1 MHLST
6 KMLLYNL
13 LGKGIVLLF
22 FLMAGPLFLNHF
34 AIKNID
40 AELIDKRDQILE
52 IISKEGMS
60 GFFTEE
66 DTLSGFGSYNILREE
81 YILLEKFENPY
92 PLDSI
97 FNEKRVLDQIT
108 VSYRVCAYIFGFDE
122 NYYLLEIGKSL
133 ETIENLNLII
143 YRVMVFLLVLFI
155 VFSILLD
162 NIFSKYI
169 LRPFSLI
176 IKEKISR
183 IREPQ
188 EFLHK
193 PVKTTTIDFKV
204 LDEAIS
210 DMMWRIQKSFNQ
222 EREFISHAS
231 HELKTPVSILQTK
244 IEALFAQSELSE
256 NEMEKLMDMQGTIQK
271 MKKTINSLLLLSKV
285 NNAQFIKTVSFQL
298 GVLLRELAEEWE
310 MIAEDRNIKLKLN
323 LKDDYMLENSN
334 KSLCQIMFQ
343 NIISNAIKNSPDGTV
358 IELAGEKSE
367 TGYKVLV
374 SDKGSG
380 IPEGLMSQVRSGLV
394 FLSDAN
400 KESSGYGLQIV
411 FKIATFLGV
420 EINLKSGESGTQF
433 TFTFNYYKASFS
445 NVDQK

>member
-22 FLMAGPLFLNHF
+22 FLMAGPIFLNHF

-40 AELIDKRDQILE
+40 EELIDKRDQILE

-81 YILLEKFENPY
+81 YILLEIIDDPY
-92 PLDSI
+92 LLDSI

-108 VSYRVCAYIFGFDE
+108 VSYRVCAYIFRYDGS
-122 NYYLLEIGKSL
+122 YYLLEIGKSL
-133 ETIENLNLII
+133 ETIDNLNLII

-155 VFSILLD
+155 IFSILLD

-193 PVKTTTIDFKV
+193 PVKTSTIDFKV

-256 NEMEKLMDMQGTIQK
+256 NEMGKLMDMQGTIQK

-285 NNAQFIKTVSFQL
+285 NNAQFIKTDSFQL
-298 GVLLRELAEEWE
+298 GALLRELAEEWE
-310 MIAEDRNIKLKLN
+310 MLAEDRNIKVKLN
-323 LKDDYMLENSN
+323 LKDDYLLQNSN
-334 KSLCQIMFQ
+334 KSLCQIMIQ
-343 NIISNAIKNSPDGTV
+343 NIISNAIKNSPDGSV
-358 IELAGEKSE
+358 IELTGEVSQ
-367 TGYKVLV
+367 TGFNVLV
-374 SDKGSG
+374 SDQGNG
-380 IPEGLMSQVRSGLV
+380 IPERLLNQVKSGLV

-411 FKIATFLGV
+411 FKIAAFIGV
-420 EINLKSGESGTQF
+420 GIDFKSDASGTRF
-433 TFTFNYYKASFS
+433 TFTFA
-445 NVDQK
+445 